1 MQFSL
6 ASIAPAAILLMA
18 STAQA
23 CVNFGSVT
31 SYDNGQMDGGI
42 TDNGAHTC
50 TINTIPGFSGG
61 TADENAFWP
70 VSCIS
75 GYSAT
80 VRNKGAEVAYCNPT
94 ECFTFAASCDYATDA
109 IRCNA
114 NVFGC

>member
-1 MQFSL
+1 MHITL
-6 ASIAPAAILLMA
+6 ASIAPVAILLMA

-23 CVNFGSVT
+23 CVNFGAVT
-31 SYDNGQMDGGI
+31 SYSNGQMDGGI

-61 TADENAFWP
+61 TADENAYWP
-70 VSCIS
+70 ASCIS

-80 VRNKGAEVAYCNPT
+80 IRKKGAEIAYCNPSN
-94 ECFTFAASCDYATDA
+94 CFTFAANCDYDSDA